1 MKIVRLS
8 ALVLSSLILA
18 TPIVVSSTAYSQTP
32 SCNQICANR
41 CNGGG
46 FSSGKARAGREVQPS
61 GACISNCI
69 PKCEQR
75 KRSGAGPK
83 Q

>member
-1 MKIVRLS
+1 MKTVRLP

-18 TPIVVSSTAYSQTP
+18 TPILVSSTAYSQAP

-41 CNGGG
+41 CKGGSHTG
-46 FSSGKARAGREVQPS
+46 QARAGREVQPS
-61 GACISNCI
+61 VCISNCI